1 MFPNPFD
8 YAAASSVD
16 EAISLLQE
24 HGDEAKLL
32 AGGHSLIPLMKL
44 RLATPSTLIDIA
56 RVPDLAGVQ
65 TDDGSIVLGA
75 LTTYTSLIDSPEL
88 TRLCPLIP
96 ETAEQVGDMQV
107 RNRGTVGGAVAHA
120 DPASDMPAA
129 MLALEAIFTLQGPN
143 GERTVAAG
151 DFFQGPFTTA
161 LQPEEVLTR
170 INLQKRGDRT
180 GMAYEKF
187 RSPASGYAIVGIAV
201 VATIGDGGILDDVRI
216 GVTGAGPQPARATAA
231 EEALRG
237 QTPDDGLISAV
248 AERASDGLDFS
259 GDIHASQDYRAH
271 LVRVYTRRALQR
283 ALQRAR
289 G

>member
-8 YAAASSVD
+8 YVTASSVD
-16 EAISLLQE
+16 EAIGLLQQ

-44 RLATPSTLIDIA
+44 RLAVPGVLIDIA
-56 RVPDLAGVQ
+56 RIPDLNGVQ
-65 TDDGSIVLGA
+65 ADNGSISLGA
-75 LTTYTSLIDSPEL
+75 LTTYTSLVDSAEL
-88 TRLCPLIP
+88 NRLCPLIP

-129 MLALEAIFTLQGPN
+129 MLALDATFTLRGAN
-143 GERTVAAG
+143 GERTVAAR

-161 LQPEEVLTR
+161 LEPEEVLTR
-170 INLQKRGDRT
+170 ITVPKPEGKT

-187 RSPASGYAIVGIAV
+187 RSPASGYAVVGIAV
-201 VATIGDGGILDDVRI
+201 VATMGNGGTVDGVRI
-216 GVTGAGPQPARATAA
+216 GVTGAGPQAARATPA
-231 EEALRG
+231 EEALQG
-237 QTPDDGLISAV
+237 QTPDDDLLAAA

-259 GDIHASQDYRAH
+259 GDIHASPEYRAH

-283 ALQRAR
+283 ALLQAR
-289 G
+289 Q